1 MNKLQY
7 QPKLN
12 VIAASVVESPIVKS
26 MRTYES
32 KDSKIQGVGETS
44 L

>member
-12 VIAASVVESPIVKS
+12 VIAASVVKSPIVKS
-26 MRTYES
+26 MRTYEP
-32 KDSKIQGVGETS
+32 KDSKIEDAGKTS